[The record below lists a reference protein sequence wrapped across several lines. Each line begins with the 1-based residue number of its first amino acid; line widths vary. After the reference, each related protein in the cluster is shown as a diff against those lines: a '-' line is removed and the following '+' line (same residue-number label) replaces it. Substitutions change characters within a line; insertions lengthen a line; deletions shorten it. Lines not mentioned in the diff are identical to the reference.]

1 MKKISRRS
9 FLFGMGLVSAAAL
22 AGCGTASPAS
32 SSEASPT
39 SSAAASEAASGAL
52 SINMAAWQYDAD
64 NDVYY
69 QIGVSY
75 CTAPAA
81 AECESMGIYVPG
93 AYFTGTANADG
104 TYTCA
109 VNAAGAVGGY
119 TAATAPF
126 VLPVN
131 TAGYAAQ
138 PAPTA
143 YSYDGLAS
151 YLEAGLI
158 YVYAGCRGRANGYD
172 SAGTLTY
179 SGGAPW
185 GVTDLK
191 AAVRCLR
198 GNAANLPGDTERIF
212 TFGHSGGGA
221 QSSLVGASGDSEL
234 YTPYLEAI
242 GAAMN
247 GPDGAALS
255 DATFG
260 AMCWCPITALDVA
273 DEAYEW
279 MMGQYASTDTRADG
293 TFTAALSLDLAAAF
307 AEELNG
313 MGLRAADGTALTLSE
328 SADGVSLAGS
338 YYDYLKNVVETSLNH
353 FLSDNT
359 FPYTSGGS
367 TMADGGFAGGGT
379 AGMGGSLPS
388 GSMPAGM
395 AAGAASGTADGT
407 TGATAS
413 SSAAASA
420 ASGTA
425 DGTAGA
431 TASSGTTAAGGR
443 AGMGGMGGTTAS
455 VTYNTVQDYI
465 DALNE
470 SETWITYDA
479 ASNTAA
485 ITDIGAFVR
494 VCKTPSK
501 SVGAF
506 DALDRSQAENDLF
519 GNDDSDALH
528 FDTTMAELLAD
539 HADTYAALS
548 GWNESY
554 PADYAGDLA
563 LKDAQGSDRDTRM
576 NMYNPMY
583 YVCGSY
589 AGAGS
594 STVAPHWRI
603 RTGINQSDTA
613 LTTEVNLALA
623 LGQNSAVEDV
633 DFETV
638 WGLGH
643 TTAERTGDSAS
654 NFIAWVADCCG

>member
-1 MKKISRRS
+1 MMKKISRRS
-9 FLFGMGLVSAAAL
+9 FLFGMGAMGAAAAL
-22 AGCGTASPAS
+22 AGCGAAS
-32 SSEASPT
+32 SASVSAAA
-39 SSAAASEAASGAL
+39 SSAAASGTGTASGAL
-52 SINMAAWQYDAD
+52 ALDMAAWQYDAD

-69 QIGVSY
+69 QIGAAY

-81 AECESMGIYVPG
+81 ADYETMGIYVPG
-93 AYFTGTANADG
+93 AYFTGTANSDG
-104 TYTCA
+104 TYTCT
-109 VNAAGAVGGY
+109 VNGSGAAGGY
-119 TAATAPF
+119 TASTAPF

-138 PAPTA
+138 PAPTS
-143 YSYDGLAS
+143 YSYDGLSS

-172 SAGTLTY
+172 STGALTY

-198 GNAANLPGDTERIF
+198 YNAVNLPGDTDRIF

-234 YTPYLEAI
+234 YTPYLESI
-242 GAAMN
+242 GAAMT

-279 MMGQYASTDTRADG
+279 MMGQYADTDTRADG
-293 TFTAALSLDLAAAF
+293 TFTAALSQDLAKAF

-313 MGLRAADGTALTLSE
+313 MGLTAADGTALALSE
-328 SADGVSLAGS
+328 STDGVYRAGS
-338 YYDYLKNVVETSLNH
+338 YCDYLKTVIETSLNH
-353 FLSDNT
+353 FLADNT
-359 FPYTSGGS
+359 FPYTSGGT
-367 TMADGGFAGGGT
+367 TMADGGFAGGASG
-379 AGMGGSLPS
+379 GMGGGRPS
-388 GSMPAGM
+388 GSMPSGSAPSGAADGTAG
-395 AAGAASGTADGT
+395 ATAASGSAASGAADGT

-413 SSAAASA
+413 SGAAAS
-420 ASGTA
+420 G
-425 DGTAGA
+425 
-431 TASSGTTAAGGR
+431 
-443 AGMGGMGGTTAS
+443 AGMTAMGGSTES
-455 VTYNTVQDYI
+455 VTYDTVQAYI

-470 SETWITYDA
+470 SETWVAYDA
-479 ASNTAA
+479 ASNTASV
-485 ITDIGAFVR
+485 TDIGAFVR
-494 VCKTPSK
+494 NCKTPTK

-528 FDTTMAELLAD
+528 FDTTMAQLLTD
-539 HADTYAALS
+539 NADTYAALS
-548 GWNESY
+548 GWSESY
-554 PADYAGDLA
+554 PTDYTGDLA
-563 LKDAQGSDRDTRM
+563 LQDALGSDRDTRM

-603 RTGINQSDTA
+603 RTGIDQGDTA
-613 LTTEVNLALA
+613 LTTEVNLSLALA
-623 LGQNSAVEDV
+623 QNSAVSDV

-643 TTAERTGDSAS
+643 TTAERTGDSTT
-654 NFIAWVADCCG
+654 NFISWVADCCG